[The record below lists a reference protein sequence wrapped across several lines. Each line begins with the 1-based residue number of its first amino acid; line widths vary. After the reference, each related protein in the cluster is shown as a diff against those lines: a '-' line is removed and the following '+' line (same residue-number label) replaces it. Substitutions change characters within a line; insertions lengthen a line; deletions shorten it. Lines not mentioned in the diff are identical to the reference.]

1 MNRFTTY
8 RGVLTLATEEKYSGR
23 GGQAPWNP
31 TRIVACLR
39 QLEHWTRQ
47 ALLNRRTR
55 LQCFEGCGV
64 QRVMDAYP
72 NRTCKLKCGHLRGIH
87 TLTEERYKDLVEQ
100 SKGLKV
106 VGRNARVGGYEK
118 VEAK

>member
-1 MNRFTTY
+1 M
-8 RGVLTLATEEKYSGR
+8 
-23 GGQAPWNP
+23 
-31 TRIVACLR
+31 
-39 QLEHWTRQ
+39 
-47 ALLNRRTR
+47 
-55 LQCFEGCGV
+55 
-64 QRVMDAYP
+64 MDAYP